1 MGMAQTEGWGVSRPH
16 ALHQKVL
23 KKIKFSAP
31 FGKYHV
37 LQLIKDC
44 MDLKNQ
50 HKHPLEL
57 IVLMDHY
64 WPDLASI
71 SCRCTIAAVFQPF

>member
-16 ALHQKVL
+16 DLHQKVL

-44 MDLKNQ
+44 MDLKKSTQAPTRINSTNGS
-50 HKHPLEL
+50 L
-57 IVLMDHY
+57 
-64 WPDLASI
+64 LA
-71 SCRCTIAAVFQPF
+71 